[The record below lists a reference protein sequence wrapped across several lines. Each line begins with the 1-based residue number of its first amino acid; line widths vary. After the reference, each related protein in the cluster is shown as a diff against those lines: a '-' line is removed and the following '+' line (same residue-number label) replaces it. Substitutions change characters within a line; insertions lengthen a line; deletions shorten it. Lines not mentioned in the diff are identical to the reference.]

1 MIDIYKAAD
10 DADMI
15 VDGYA
20 FKKTEGDFVRVLNLN
35 NAVSSVVIDKR
46 GEVVATNMRDIE
58 LAIVM
63 DIYEKDKDFLED

>member
-20 FKKTEGDFVRVLNLN
+20 FKIQDDFVRVLNLN
-35 NAVSSVVIDKR
+35 NAKSSVVIDKR
-46 GEVVATNMRDIE
+46 GEVAATNMYDIE

-63 DIYEKDKDFLED
+63 DIYEKDKVFLED

>member
-20 FKKTEGDFVRVLNLN
+20 FKIQDDFVRVLNLN
-35 NAVSSVVIDKR
+35 NAKSSVVIDKR
-46 GEVVATNMRDIE
+46 G
-58 LAIVM
+58 
-63 DIYEKDKDFLED
+63 